1 MNRSQIL
8 SLLLVVGI
16 VAVVTKTYLL
26 WQEGP
31 WEIPQPNKEKTAAAV
46 VEEKKEPLS
55 LQLAMTT
62 KNVIDNDLFD
72 PERGTDKNKENEA
85 VALARQKIQGMIL
98 IGTLI
103 IGESRYALFQDS
115 SDSPSANPSSKAN
128 GSVLRLTLGDT
139 IEDFQLS
146 QIEDRKVAFNN
157 GTTNVVVALDFFRKV
172 DGISGV
178 VGPPEAIFQSSPPA
192 PRRDRLPSPPRL

>member
-1 MNRSQIL
+1 M
-8 SLLLVVGI
+8 
-16 VAVVTKTYLL
+16 
-26 WQEGP
+26 
-31 WEIPQPNKEKTAAAV
+31 
-46 VEEKKEPLS
+46 
-55 LQLAMTT
+55 QLAMTA
-62 KNVIDNDLFD
+62 KNIIDNDLFD

-103 IGESRYALFQDS
+103 IGESRYALLQDT

-146 QIEDRKVAFNN
+146 QIEDRKVAFSN